1 MNKRGIDIG
10 LFGAFERHNFGDWL
24 MAFCA
29 AELLQPMQSKWL
41 YDFDD
46 LGFGINQSVG
56 NFTKLVKFLNESES
70 PTIIHVGGETLAC
83 TTTAAAE
90 MSSQEKTSN
99 FDRVLHYVLPETYNS
114 KKIERYFFGVGGIG
128 VLSLDPLMTKDLANS
143 LNSAKWVS
151 VRDPVSQSNLMELG
165 VKARM
170 HPDIVHV
177 MPRLFP
183 ISLQDVKDERKL
195 VFQTSE
201 AILRSCTNQTSEM
214 LFKYFSN
221 YTSIRLVVAGVAPG
235 HDSFN
240 SYLNLIRIVNQ
251 RRPNWISIL
260 FDINPLNIVKEIAS
274 ASLVISTS
282 LHFRIVAIAYGIPR
296 ISMFVEKSINYGK
309 KWDLDRFSISSFSE
323 VSECLSKIEGYESH
337 HFKELSDLRTKE
349 VFECWNEMLEIY
361 AL

>member
-1 MNKRGIDIG
+1 MSKRGIDIG

-29 AELLQPMQSKWL
+29 TELLKPMQSKWL
-41 YDFDD
+41 YDFGD

-56 NFTKLVKFLNESES
+56 NFTKLVKFLNESEA

-83 TTTAAAE
+83 TTAAAAE

-114 KKIERYFFGVGGIG
+114 IKIERYFFGVGGIE
-128 VLSLDPLMTKDLANS
+128 VPSLDPLMTKELVDS

-151 VRDPVSQSNLMELG
+151 VRDPVSQSNLMKLG
-165 VKARM
+165 VKAKM
-170 HPDIVHV
+170 HPDIVQV
-177 MPRLFP
+177 MPKLFS
-183 ISLQDVKDERKL
+183 INLQDVKVEGKL
-195 VFQTSE
+195 VLQTSE
-201 AILRSCTNQTSEM
+201 VILRSCTNQTSEM

-240 SYLNLIRIVNQ
+240 SYLDLMRIVNKK
-251 RRPNWISIL
+251 RPNWISIL
-260 FDINPLNIVKEIAS
+260 FDIDPLNIVKEIAS

-282 LHFRIVAIAYGIPR
+282 LHFRIVAMAYGIPR

-309 KWDLDRFSISSFSE
+309 KWDLEKFAISSYSE
-323 VSECLSKIEGYESH
+323 VYECLSEVEGYEPH

-349 VFECWNEMLEIY
+349 VFECWGEMMETY
-361 AL
+361 AQ